1 MAPEVL
7 YHSMEQDVNNI
18 SGQLRKRRAE
28 EFTRGESGQK
38 KVPAGEK
45 GGQFLQTGTVQRPR
59 RSMA

>member
-1 MAPEVL
+1 MVLEIL

-18 SGQLRKRRAE
+18 SNQSIKRRAE
-28 EFTRGESGQK
+28 DFSRGESRQK